1 MLLMLLDSS
10 TPGKSEHK
18 RNDGEAEQGR
28 ASVKGIAVRSCH
40 VIGLLTMIS

>member
-10 TPGKSEHK
+10 APGKSEHK
-18 RNDGEAEQGR
+18 RNGEAEQGR